1 MRNQSLHFGIIDKVY
16 VSASFKTSSK
26 EYKTFGFKWPETEKL
41 NDLKFA
47 HLPGAWI
54 IYFN

>member
-1 MRNQSLHFGIIDKVY
+1 MSNQSLRFGLIGKVL
-16 VSASFKTSSK
+16 VSLSFKITSK
-26 EYKTFGFKWPETEKL
+26 KYKKIWFKWPETEKL

>member
-1 MRNQSLHFGIIDKVY
+1 MSNQSLHFGLIDKVY
-16 VSASFKTSSK
+16 VSLSFQITSK
-26 EYKTFGFKWPETEKL
+26 EKIGFKWPETEKL

>member
-1 MRNQSLHFGIIDKVY
+1 MTLHFGLIGKVY
-16 VSASFKTSSK
+16 VSLSVKITSK
-26 EYKTFGFKWPETEKL
+26 KYKIFGFKWPETEKL